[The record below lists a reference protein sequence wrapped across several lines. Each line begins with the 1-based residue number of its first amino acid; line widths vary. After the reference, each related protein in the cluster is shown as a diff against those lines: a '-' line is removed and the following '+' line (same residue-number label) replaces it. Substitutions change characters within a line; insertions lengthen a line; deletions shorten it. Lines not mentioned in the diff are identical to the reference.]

1 MPLCH
6 DIIKNREIHFTHSLT
21 EADQA
26 EKAVRL
32 LADIVGIEQATR
44 TRTGVLHV
52 RYDVRNITLHMLE
65 TALEDVGFSLHH
77 TLVNRCQREI
87 IAYCEGALRS
97 SLGIET
103 DRLHPPSLSLA
114 KPVPDNHN
122 LDPRPDNWRK
132 YI

>member
-6 DIIKNREIHFTHSLT
+6 DIIKNREIRFSYSLT

-32 LADIVGIEQATR
+32 LADIVGIERAVKAR
-44 TRTGVLHV
+44 PNVLHV
-52 RYDVRNITLHMLE
+52 RYDVRDITLHMLE
-65 TALEDVGFSLHH
+65 SALEDVGFSLHH
-77 TLVNRCQREI
+77 NMAMRWKRDV

-97 SLGIET
+97 SLGIDT
-103 DRLHPPSLSLA
+103 DRQHPHPFSLA

>member
-6 DIIKNREIHFTHSLT
+6 DIIKNREIRFTHSLA

-32 LADIVGIEQATR
+32 LADIVGIELANKTR
-44 TRTGVLHV
+44 PNVLHV
-52 RYDVRNITLHMLE
+52 RYDVRDITLQMLE
-65 TALEDVGFSLHH
+65 AALEDVGFSLHH
-77 TLVNRCQREI
+77 NMTMRCKREI

-97 SLGIET
+97 SLGIDT
-103 DRLHPPSLSLA
+103 DRQHPHSLSLA